1 MTVVTFTIN
10 KPIMPLRAYSKS
22 KSISV
27 IWATQ
32 LCPNTVSTVSITSNF
47 RTPAASPPNP
57 RYVDH
62 ITWEA
67 TDTEL
72 QPNINSEDSLF
83 LWNPF
88 THTLKELRKSLLRT
102 QRELVSLISP
112 L

>member
-1 MTVVTFTIN
+1 MVTFTIN
-10 KPIMPLRAYSKS
+10 KPHMPLRPYSKN

-27 IWATQ
+27 ICASQ

-57 RYVDH
+57 RYIDH
-62 ITWEA
+62 ILWEA

-72 QPNINSEDSLF
+72 QPNINSKDGLF

-102 QRELVSLISP
+102 QCELVSLISP

>member
-10 KPIMPLRAYSKS
+10 KPHMPLRLYSKN

-27 IWATQ
+27 IWASQ

-47 RTPAASPPNP
+47 RIPAASPPNA
-57 RYVDH
+57 RYMDH
-62 ITWEA
+62 IIWEA

-72 QPNINSEDSLF
+72 QPNINSEDGLV

-102 QRELVSLISP
+102 QC
-112 L
+112 